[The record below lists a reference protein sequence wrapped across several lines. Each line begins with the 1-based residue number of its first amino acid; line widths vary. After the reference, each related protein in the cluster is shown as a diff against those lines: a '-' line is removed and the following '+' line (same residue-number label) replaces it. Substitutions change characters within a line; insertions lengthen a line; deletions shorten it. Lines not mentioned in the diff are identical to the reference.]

1 MRREQQQNLAQNL
14 LRFASSSEEYQKA
27 METKLNKVIDYL
39 DLISE
44 QTNPHS
50 QEIPAQPSGR
60 RGSKLWKRDVP
71 KDTKLQQTSWD
82 TDPAE
87 AQNSLRLEF
96 LPMDKYVTEMEQ
108 LFEQKRKTIL
118 ETLHFSQ
125 VKEREF
131 AVAEAHKNTF
141 MWIFNETGQN
151 NFVAWLRDSDD
162 LYWIAGKAGSGKST
176 LMRFLT
182 DYPTTRDLLKQWAG
196 KNDLIVAK
204 HYFWNP
210 GTAIQKSQEG
220 LFRSILLQILYQRPQ
235 LIPAVCADRWNAQYG
250 DVFNPW
256 SRTELMAAFVRLGN
270 MKMLGC
276 RICLFIDGLDEY
288 DGDHA
293 QLVSLIRRIGASQ
306 DIKICAS
313 SRQWLD
319 FSDAFEHSEWK
330 LYLQDLTH
338 DDIRKFIQD
347 NLNEDVRFNKL
358 QQRNKTA
365 AEGLGLEITERAHG
379 VFLWV
384 FLVVRSLL
392 RGLRNEDDISDLIR
406 RLRELPSDLRK
417 YFDRMFVTIEDV
429 YRERTARLFLTMAHA
444 STTFPVITFYF
455 MDLGDGSYS
464 REPLRFLK
472 DWPDVDLDEA
482 EVLGT
487 KKRQLIAQCKDLI
500 FITPEPGAGVLFS
513 ERVGFLHRT
522 VIDFLHTVDVRSKL
536 LQLAGPDFNPNKVLL
551 ETNLGQLSS
560 LIHLHGRTFILPHLQ
575 QWILGSLYYAHV
587 IEASSGIP
595 ETDALDELEAIIMK
609 AFARWDFSHAMDCFF
624 KKPDITSFL
633 ELSCQ
638 CDLASYVC
646 KKHPQLTPSL
656 LDTLAPGWR
665 DPFEIQQQSNFEIC
679 KREKLKDPNTI
690 WRLGRQAYAQPITDQ
705 KPATE
710 VGWSPE
716 QDRQPVR
723 ARVPGPVK
731 TKGRVSSKTLTIYDS
746 SCKATCVYDG
756 SRIRC
761 TMIRLNIGTG
771 EIGLAEGNGTSDQEK
786 SRLDDG
792 QREWLEFLLAREADI
807 PWQLMLVASG
817 SLGAETPTVSGQFDF
832 QGS

>member
-14 LRFASSSEEYQKA
+14 LRLASSSEEYQKA

-39 DLISE
+39 CLICD

-50 QEIPAQPSGR
+50 GEMPDQPPGR
-60 RGSKLWKRDVP
+60 RGAKRSKRNVVP
-71 KDTKLQQTSWD
+71 KGTK
-82 TDPAE
+82 PAD
-87 AQNSLRLEF
+87 AQSSLRLEF
-96 LPMDKYVTEMEQ
+96 LPIDKYVTEMEQ
-108 LFEQKRKTIL
+108 LFEQKRKTL
-118 ETLHFSQ
+118 LDTLHFSQ
-125 VKEREF
+125 VREREF
-131 AVAEAHKNTF
+131 AVTEAHRNTF
-141 MWIFNETGQN
+141 MWIFSERGQN
-151 NFVAWLRDSDD
+151 NFVAWLRESDD
-162 LYWIAGKAGSGKST
+162 IYWIAGKAGSGKST
-176 LMRFLT
+176 LIKFLT
-182 DYPTTRDLLKQWAG
+182 DYPKTRESLKQWAG
-196 KNDLIVAK
+196 DKDLVIAK

-220 LFRSILLQILYQRPQ
+220 LFRSILLQILYQHPQ

-256 SRTELMAAFVRLGN
+256 SRAELIAALVRLGDLE
-270 MKMLGC
+270 MLGY
-276 RICLFIDGLDEY
+276 RIKICLFIDGLDEY

-293 QLVSLIRRIGASQ
+293 QLMSLIRRIGASQ

-313 SRQWLD
+313 SRQWLE

-338 DDIRKFIQD
+338 DDIRRFIQD
-347 NLNEDVRFNKL
+347 NLNEDMRFHKL

-365 AEGLGLEITERAHG
+365 ADRLGLEMTERAHG

-392 RGLRNEDDISDLIR
+392 RGLRNEDGISDLIR
-406 RLRELPSDLRK
+406 RLRELPSDLRE
-417 YFDRMFVTIEDV
+417 YFDRMFMTIEDV
-429 YRERTARLFLTMAHA
+429 YRKRTARLFLTMAHA

-536 LQLAGPDFNPNKVLL
+536 LQLAGPEFNPNKVLL
-551 ETNLGQLSS
+551 EANLGQLSS
-560 LIHLHGRTFILPHLQ
+560 LIHLHGRTYIHPHLQ
-575 QWILGSLYYAHV
+575 QWILGSLYYAYL
-587 IEASSGIP
+587 IEISSGVP
-595 ETDALDELEAIIMK
+595 ETDALDELETIIMK
-609 AFARWDFSHAMDCFF
+609 AFAKWDFSHAMDCFF
-624 KKPDITSFL
+624 TRPDIASFL

-646 KKHPQLTPSL
+646 EKHPQLTPSL

-665 DPFEIQQQSNFEIC
+665 NPFEIRQLSNFEIC
-679 KREKLKDPNTI
+679 QREKIEDPNSE
-690 WRLGRQAYAQPITDQ
+690 WRLGRQVDAQSLICQ
-705 KPATE
+705 NIATE
-710 VGWSPE
+710 VGLPPE
-716 QDRQPVR
+716 QDGEPVTAQIR
-723 ARVPGPVK
+723 APVM
-731 TKGRVSSKTLTIYDS
+731 TKGRISSKFGKLFLRGLF
-746 SCKATCVYDG
+746 KRN
-756 SRIRC
+756 SRPGGI
-761 TMIRLNIGTG
+761 
-771 EIGLAEGNGTSDQEK
+771 
-786 SRLDDG
+786 
-792 QREWLEFLLAREADI
+792 
-807 PWQLMLVASG
+807 
-817 SLGAETPTVSGQFDF
+817 
-832 QGS
+832 